1 MKNKT
6 LYIHGLNSKPNQQ
19 KINLINIYSKVYF
32 LHIDY
37 SKQKDTFTLLSKLIE
52 NKNINSIIGSSFGG
66 MLAYWLGKKYNIPSL
81 LFNPA
86 FGKEN
91 FINPF
96 KKDNITD
103 AYNLIVLG
111 GNDEIVIPKSV
122 ISFIKKTNKKNY
134 ELNIIPEMGHRIDL
148 KNFEKVITLFFKNKN
163 IEKNN
168 IH

>member
-1 MKNKT
+1 MKNKS
-6 LYIHGLNSKPNQQ
+6 LYIHGLDSKPNQQ

-37 SKQKDTFTLLSKLIE
+37 NKKKDAFALLSKLIE
-52 NKNINSIIGSSFGG
+52 NKNINCIIGSSFGG
-66 MLAYWLGKKYNIPSL
+66 MLAYWLGEKYNIPSV

-96 KKDNITD
+96 HKNNITD
-103 AYNLIVLG
+103 PYNLIVLG
-111 GNDEIVIPKSV
+111 GEDEIIIPKSV
-122 ISFIKKTNKKNY
+122 ISFIKKSNKKNY
-134 ELNIIPEMGHRIDL
+134 ELNIVPEMGHRIDL
-148 KNFEKVITLFFKNKN
+148 KNFKKVITLFFKK
-163 IEKNN
+163 IKHEKNN